1 MSKVYI
7 DADFKCHVSE
17 APSRIL
23 VEVPEFDGMCD
34 AYIEGFRYVP
44 KGETWVRDDG
54 EVFEGEML
62 SAFVDT
68 SELDAAQQQHE
79 RQLLAEYSEA
89 LRTVGVKV

>member
-7 DADFKCHVSE
+7 DSDFKCHVTE
-17 APSRIL
+17 APGLIL
-23 VEVPEFDGMCD
+23 VEVPEFDWMCD

-68 SELDAAQQQHE
+68 SELDVAQQQHE
-79 RQLLAEYSEA
+79 RQLLAEYAEA
-89 LRTVGVKV
+89 LKVVGVKA

>member
-7 DADFKCHVSE
+7 DADFKCHVTE
-17 APSRIL
+17 APGLIP

-34 AYIEGFRYVP
+34 TYIEGFRYVP

-68 SELDAAQQQHE
+68 SELGDAQMQYE
-79 RQLLAEYSEA
+79 KA
-89 LRTVGVKV
+89 LIAIYEQSLTTMGVVL